1 MLAVLEREAS
11 KRGQEGTL
19 RALITGG
26 AGFLGSALANHLV
39 REGHRVW
46 SLDDLSAGDPASLH
60 KDVSFTRGDVR
71 DIPRLWTLLKGMDC
85 VYHLAA
91 RVSVPESIL
100 YPVEYNDVNVGGT
113 VSLMTAA
120 RDAGIKRL
128 VFTSSG
134 TIYGEQ
140 KEQPIKETARP
151 NPRNPYAVTKIAAEY
166 HLSAMGALYEIET
179 VILRIF
185 NAYGPGQAAPPSHAP
200 VIPQFVRQTL
210 GGGSVVIFGN
220 GEQTRD
226 FVYVDD
232 VVRALIAAATAQA
245 QGLIINIGAG
255 REVTVKELVRG
266 LEEILGRR
274 VPSLFST
281 AQNGGVSRMRADI
294 SLAQRVLGFTP
305 QVSIEE
311 GLELMVAHYRR
322 LLKEEAT

>member
-1 MLAVLEREAS
+1 MRV
-11 KRGQEGTL
+11 
-19 RALITGG
+19 LITGG

-39 REGHRVW
+39 GEGQRVW
-46 SLDDLSAGDPASLH
+46 VLDDLSAGDPASLH
-60 KDVSFTRGDVR
+60 KEVSFTRGDVR

-120 RDAGIKRL
+120 RDAGIKRV

-134 TIYGEQ
+134 TVYGEQ
-140 KEQPIKETARP
+140 KEQPIKETVRP
-151 NPRNPYAVTKIAAEY
+151 HPRNPYAVTKIAAEY
-166 HLSAMGALYEIET
+166 HLSAMGALYGVET

-200 VIPQFVRQTL
+200 VIPQFVRQALT
-210 GGGSVVIFGN
+210 GGSVVIFGN

-232 VVRALIAAATAQA
+232 VVQALIAAATAQA

-255 REVTVKELVRG
+255 REVSVKELVRG
-266 LEEILGRR
+266 LEEILRRR
-274 VPSLFST
+274 VASLFST
-281 AQNGGVSRMRADI
+281 AQDGGVSRMRADI

-305 QVSIEE
+305 QATIEE
-311 GLELMVAHYRR
+311 GLEMMVAHYQR
-322 LLKEEAT
+322 LLKEETA

>member
-1 MLAVLEREAS
+1 
-11 KRGQEGTL
+11 L
-19 RALITGG
+19 RVLITGG

-39 REGHRVW
+39 RERHRVW
-46 SLDDLSAGDPASLH
+46 VLDNLSAGDPASLH
-60 KDVSFTRGDVR
+60 KDISFTRGDVR

-120 RDAGIKRL
+120 RDAGIKRV

-134 TIYGEQ
+134 TVYGEQ

-151 NPRNPYAVTKIAAEY
+151 HPRNPYAVTKIAAEHY
-166 HLSAMGALYEIET
+166 LSAMGGLYGIET
-179 VILRIF
+179 VMLRIF

-200 VIPQFVRQTL
+200 VIPQFVRQAL
-210 GGGSVVIFGN
+210 SGGSVVIFGN

-232 VVRALIAAATAQA
+232 VVQALIAAATAQA

-255 REVTVKELVRG
+255 REVSVKGLVRR

-281 AQNGGVSRMRADI
+281 AQDGGVSRMRADI

-305 QVSIEE
+305 QVTIEE
-311 GLELMVAHYRR
+311 GLELMVAHCQR
-322 LLKEEAT
+322 LLKEETARRAK

>member
-1 MLAVLEREAS
+1 MRV
-11 KRGQEGTL
+11 
-19 RALITGG
+19 LITGG

-39 REGHRVW
+39 RERHRVW
-46 SLDDLSAGDPASLH
+46 VLDNLSAGDPASLH
-60 KDVSFTRGDVR
+60 KDISFTRGDVR

-120 RDAGIKRL
+120 RDAGIKRV

-134 TIYGEQ
+134 TVYGEQ

-151 NPRNPYAVTKIAAEY
+151 HPRNPYAVTKIAAEHY
-166 HLSAMGALYEIET
+166 LSAMGGLYGIET
-179 VILRIF
+179 VMLRIF

-200 VIPQFVRQTL
+200 VIPQFVRQAL
-210 GGGSVVIFGN
+210 SGGSVVIFGN

-232 VVRALIAAATAQA
+232 VVQALIAAATAQA

-255 REVTVKELVRG
+255 REVSVKGLVRR

-281 AQNGGVSRMRADI
+281 AQDGGVSRMRADI

-305 QVSIEE
+305 QVTIEE
-311 GLELMVAHYRR
+311 GLELMVAHCQR
-322 LLKEEAT
+322 LLKEETARRAK

>member
-1 MLAVLEREAS
+1 MRV
-11 KRGQEGTL
+11 
-19 RALITGG
+19 LITGG

-39 REGHRVW
+39 GEGHRVW
-46 SLDDLSAGDPASLH
+46 VLDDLSAGDPASLH

-120 RDAGIKRL
+120 RDAGIKRV

-134 TIYGEQ
+134 TVYGEQ
-140 KEQPIKETARP
+140 KEQPIKETVRP

-166 HLSAMGALYEIET
+166 YLSSMGTLYGIET

-185 NAYGPGQAAPPSHAP
+185 NAYGPGQAVPPSHPP
-200 VIPQFVRQTL
+200 VIPQFVRQALT
-210 GGGSVVIFGN
+210 GGSMVIFGN

-232 VVRALIAAATAQA
+232 VVQALMAAATAQA

-255 REVTVKELVRG
+255 REVSVKELVRG
-266 LEEILGRR
+266 LEEILRHR
-274 VPSLFST
+274 VSSLFST
-281 AQNGGVSRMRADI
+281 AQDGGVSRMRADI
-294 SLAQRVLGFTP
+294 TLAQRVLGFTP
-305 QVSIEE
+305 QVTIEE
-311 GLELMVAHYRR
+311 GLEMMVAHYQR
-322 LLKEEAT
+322 LLKEETRGAK

>member
-1 MLAVLEREAS
+1 
-11 KRGQEGTL
+11 L
-19 RALITGG
+19 RFLITGG

-46 SLDDLSAGDPASLH
+46 VLDDLSAGDPASLY

-91 RVSVPESIL
+91 RVSVSESIL

-120 RDAGIKRL
+120 RDAAIKRV
-128 VFTSSG
+128 VFASSG

-151 NPRNPYAVTKIAAEY
+151 NPPNPYAVTKIAAEY
-166 HLSAMGALYEIET
+166 YLSAMGALYGIET

-200 VIPQFVRQTL
+200 VIPQFVRQAL
-210 GGGSVVIFGN
+210 SGGSVVIFGK

-232 VVRALIAAATAQA
+232 VVQALVAAATAQA

-255 REVTVKELVRG
+255 REVSVKGLVRG

-274 VPSLFST
+274 MPSLFST
-281 AQNGGVSRMRADI
+281 AQDGGVSRMRADI

-305 QVSIEE
+305 QVTIEE
-311 GLELMVAHYRR
+311 GLKMMVAHYQRF
-322 LLKEEAT
+322 LKEETARRAK

>member
-1 MLAVLEREAS
+1 
-11 KRGQEGTL
+11 L
-19 RALITGG
+19 RVLITGG
-26 AGFLGSALANHLV
+26 AGFLGSALANRLV
-39 REGHRVW
+39 GEGRRVW
-46 SLDDLSAGDPASLH
+46 VLDDLSAGDPASLH

-71 DIPRLWTLLKGMDC
+71 DVPRLWTLLKGMDC

-120 RDAGIKRL
+120 RDAGIKRV

-140 KEQPIKETARP
+140 EEQPIKETARP
-151 NPRNPYAVTKIAAEY
+151 NLLNPYAVTKIAAEY
-166 HLSAMGALYEIET
+166 HLSAMGALYGIET
-179 VILRIF
+179 VMVRIF

-200 VIPQFVRQTL
+200 VIPQFVRQALT
-210 GGGSVVIFGN
+210 GGSVIIFGN

-232 VVRALIAAATAQA
+232 VVQALIAAATAQA
-245 QGLIINIGAG
+245 QGLILNIGAG
-255 REVTVKELVRG
+255 REVSVKGLVGR

-274 VPSLFST
+274 VPLLHST
-281 AQNGGVSRMRADI
+281 AQDGGVSCMRADI

-305 QVSIEE
+305 RVTIEE
-311 GLELMVAHYRR
+311 GLERMVAHYQR
-322 LLKEEAT
+322 LLKEKTQGGGIDAD

>member
-1 MLAVLEREAS
+1 MRV
-11 KRGQEGTL
+11 
-19 RALITGG
+19 LITGG

-46 SLDDLSAGDPASLH
+46 VLDDLSAGDPASLH

-71 DIPRLWTLLKGMDC
+71 DIPKLWTLLQGMDC

-120 RDAGIKRL
+120 RDAGIKRV

-140 KEQPIKETARP
+140 EEQPIRETVRP
-151 NPRNPYAVTKIAAEY
+151 HPHNPYAVTKIAAEY
-166 HLSAMGALYEIET
+166 YLSAMGALYGIEA

-200 VIPQFVRQTL
+200 VIPRFVRQAL
-210 GGGSVVIFGN
+210 SRGSVVIFGN

-232 VVRALIAAATAQA
+232 VVRALIAAATAPA

-255 REVTVKELVRG
+255 REVSIKGLVKR
-266 LEEILGRR
+266 LEEILGQR

-281 AQNGGVSRMRADI
+281 AQDGGVSRMRADI
-294 SLAQRVLGFTP
+294 GLAQEVLEFTP

-311 GLELMVAHYRR
+311 GLELMVDHYRR
-322 LLKEEAT
+322 LLEEEAT